1 MGTTATIREEGEL
14 LWLARWTWKWKW
26 FVLAYVAVVIVDWV
40 AIEVRTGPVWRNG
53 KIAERMPLFVVVYNC
68 VLHPERMQYVATSD
82 MKMNHQVLRSDFTFP
97 TISETFYNYLPR
109 IDDIK
114 GKYLKREITA
124 GQPVFLKDLSPAP
137 LIDPQPDTYT
147 VNIRLSKQAIPKGFL
162 EPRSIVVIAPRD
174 SNDKLQGTVLSSTW
188 EEAPSLLPTK
198 SSDVTK
204 TSAVAPSP
212 GVTPPAETTASP
224 KK

>member
-1 MGTTATIREEGEL
+1 MGTASTIREEGKL

-26 FVLAYVAVVIVDWV
+26 FVLAYVAVVIVDWFV
-40 AIEVRTGPVWRNG
+40 IELRAGPVWRNG
-53 KIAERMPLFVVVYNC
+53 EIADRMPLFIAVF
-68 VLHPERMQYVATSD
+68 HPERMQYVATSD
-82 MKMNHQVLRSDFTFP
+82 MNMNHQLIRSDFTFP
-97 TISETFYNYLPR
+97 TISDVFYNYLPR

-124 GQPVFLKDLSPAP
+124 GQPVLLKDLSPAP

-162 EPRSIVVIAPRD
+162 EPRSTVVIVPKD
-174 SNDKLQGTVLSSTW
+174 STDKLQGTVLSSTW
-188 EEAPSLLPTK
+188 EKAPSPLPTK
-198 SSDVTK
+198 SSDVKK
-204 TSAVAPSP
+204 TSAPTPSA
-212 GVTPPAETTASP
+212 GVTAPPAESTPSP